1 MRTFQLAAAMVL
13 GVAAGAAQ
21 AAPLAVWPSA
31 KLAAQTAPGLMSDI
45 ILVADR
51 RCWWRNGHRH
61 CRRGAWPAPGYGDTA
76 AGNYYEQ
83 DARRL
88 PVGSQRW
95 WDIKDRE
102 GSTGRP

>member
-1 MRTFQLAAAMVL
+1 MHSYRLAAVL
-13 GVAAGAAQ
+13 AFGVATGAAQ
-21 AAPLAVWPSA
+21 AAPLPAAKSA
-31 KLAAQTAPGLMSDI
+31 QPTAQRASGFTADVIP
-45 ILVADR
+45 VADR

-61 CRRGAWPAPGYGDTA
+61 CRRVAWPAPGYGDTA
-76 AGNYYEQ
+76 ASNYYEQ
-83 DARRL
+83 DARTL